1 MIRFVLGMGEA
12 VVYPAS
18 NCIVAAWVPEQER
31 GVANGLIFAGTGF
44 GAGITPPLVTYLMVH
59 YGWRSSFWASS
70 VLGLAAGLGWYWVA
84 RDRPSQHPWV
94 RHDELAATDA
104 LPRKTA
110 RTDWGRDSAQP
121 GLTRRDLQLLLL
133 WI

>member
-1 MIRFVLGMGEA
+1 VVGRFHQRDYGNFAQSCGAGSGADRDPLRAGMGEA

-31 GVANGLIFAGTGF
+31 GIADRLIFAGTGF

-70 VLGLAAGLGWYWVA
+70 VLGLAAGLV
-84 RDRPSQHPWV
+84 PISP
-94 RHDELAATDA
+94 
-104 LPRKTA
+104 
-110 RTDWGRDSAQP
+110 
-121 GLTRRDLQLLLL
+121 DLCRIRQDF
-133 WI
+133 